1 MTLIAFGINHKT
13 APIELREKIAF
24 SPDAVVQA
32 LASLRQETGATE
44 SVILS
49 TCNRTEVYVQLD
61 DKQTSKIST
70 WLANFHGVQ
79 PKELQNHDQ

>member
-24 SPDAVVQA
+24 SPDAIVQA

-49 TCNRTEVYVQLD
+49 TCNRTEVYAQLED
-61 DKQTSKIST
+61 EQTNEYCH
-70 WLANFHGVQ
+70 LAS
-79 PKELQNHDQ
+79 